1 MKEEN
6 SKNVT
11 NEQLAELINNLRGQ
25 IKDIKAHNSS
35 NRIFNSIIKSSIE
48 KLDEKIGGVRVELSD
63 FRTEMKDVKT
73 DIEQLTKGALTE
85 DEKDEVLNMVRNID
99 ERLEEETLGKDK
111 ITLNRNEYD
120 NVANTVGF
128 ANKFEKVS

>member
-11 NEQLAELINNLRGQ
+11 NEQLAELINNLRGE